1 MRASSARFSTPLRH
15 KNLGA
20 MVSSW
25 RGCRAS
31 LAGTIRLLGPRP
43 YQRHILVPV
52 GLLRAHGTSGSAAGK
67 TLGGAAMKRPP
78 NFPALLE
85 SFFTQRLMAQRQA
98 SPHTI
103 ASYRDTFRLLLNFA
117 QKQRHKPPSSLELS
131 DIDAPLVC
139 AFLDDLEKH
148 RGSKASSRNVRLTAI
163 RSFFRY
169 AAFQEPSQS
178 EYIQRVLAVPS
189 KRQPRPMVNFLLR
202 GEIDA
207 LLAAPDQRTWNGRR
221 DHALLLLAVQT
232 GLRLS
237 ELTSLDRQSIVLN
250 TGAHVRCHGKGRKER
265 CTPLNETNGRHFE
278 DLAEG
283 TGSREYPCAIP
294 QRSWRAAQFRRST
307 IPARQIRRDRQ

>member
-1 MRASSARFSTPLRH
+1 
-15 KNLGA
+15 
-20 MVSSW
+20 
-25 RGCRAS
+25 
-31 LAGTIRLLGPRP
+31 
-43 YQRHILVPV
+43 
-52 GLLRAHGTSGSAAGK
+52 
-67 TLGGAAMKRPP
+67 MKRPP
-78 NFPALLE
+78 DFPALLE

-117 QKQRHKPPSSLELS
+117 QKQRRKPPSSLELS
-131 DIDAPLVC
+131 DVDAPLVC

-178 EYIQRVLAVPS
+178 ECIQRVLAVPS
-189 KRQPRPMVNFLLR
+189 KRQSRPMVNFLSPE
-202 GEIDA
+202 EIEA

-237 ELTSLDRQSIVLN
+237 ELTSLDRQS
-250 TGAHVRCHGKGRKER
+250 T
-265 CTPLNETNGRHFE
+265 
-278 DLAEG
+278 
-283 TGSREYPCAIP
+283 
-294 QRSWRAAQFRRST
+294 
-307 IPARQIRRDRQ
+307 